1 MSRQNINQLK
11 DGDPVDEVYLLVDKQ
26 LRANRNA
33 SLFLSAD
40 LRDSTGVVNARM
52 WNVLEERMQHFQSGN
67 YVQVKG
73 KVHLFQGTLQII
85 LTYVEPVSAENLDPA
100 EFQPQAPQDVQQLL
114 GKLRELLLGIES
126 NEVRTL
132 MECFLVDEALIEDFC
147 KAPAGV
153 KTHHAYHGGL
163 IEHVV
168 NLMETAQRLT
178 DLYPKVDMS
187 LLLAGVFLHDIG
199 KVRELGYENEFIYTD
214 EGQLLGH
221 LIIGVEMLTEKITAY
236 QEMTGELFPRE
247 AELRL
252 KHMIVSHHGT
262 YEFGS
267 ARLPMTPE
275 AVALHHLDNLDAKV
289 NEFAGFIDDDLNA
302 TSSWTPYSPRLQRK
316 LFKGTAKD

>member
-11 DGDPVDEVYLLVDKQ
+11 DGDTVNEVYLLVDKQ

-40 LRDSTGVVNARM
+40 LRDASGVVNARM
-52 WNVLEERMQHFQSGN
+52 WNVVEDRMLHFQSGN

-73 KVHLFQGTLQII
+73 KVHLFQGALQII
-85 LTYVEPVSAENLDPA
+85 LTYIEPVSAENLDPA
-100 EFQPQAPQDVQQLL
+100 EFQPQASHDVQALL
-114 GKLRELLLGIES
+114 ARLREMLLGIEN

-132 MECFLVDEALIEDFC
+132 MECFLVDEALMDEFC
-147 KAPAGV
+147 RAPAGV

-168 NLMETAQRLT
+168 NLMETAHRIA
-178 DLYPKVDMS
+178 DLYPKADMS

-221 LIIGVEMLTEKITAY
+221 LIIGVEMLTEKIRAY
-236 QEMTGELFPRE
+236 QEMTGESFPKE

-267 ARLPMTPE
+267 PRLPMTPE

-289 NEFAGFIDDDLNA
+289 NEFARFIDDDLNS

-316 LFKGTAKD
+316 LFKGMTED

>member
-11 DGDPVDEVYLLVDKQ
+11 DGDTVNEVYLLVDKQ

-40 LRDSTGVVNARM
+40 LRDASGVVNARM
-52 WNVLEERMQHFQSGN
+52 WNVVEDRMLHFQSGN

-73 KVHLFQGTLQII
+73 KVHLFQGALQII
-85 LTYVEPVSAENLDPA
+85 LTYIEPVSAENLDPA
-100 EFQPQAPQDVQQLL
+100 EFQPQASHDVQALL
-114 GKLRELLLGIES
+114 ARLREMLLGIEN

-132 MECFLVDEALIEDFC
+132 MECFLVDESLMEEFC
-147 KAPAGV
+147 RAPAGV

-168 NLMETAQRLT
+168 NLMETAHRIA
-178 DLYPKVDMS
+178 DLYPKADMS

-221 LIIGVEMLTEKITAY
+221 LIIGVEMLTEKIRAY
-236 QEMTGELFPRE
+236 QEMTGESFPKE

-267 ARLPMTPE
+267 PRLPMTPE

-289 NEFAGFIDDDLNA
+289 NEFARFIDDDLNS

-316 LFKGTAKD
+316 LFKGMTED